1 MHKETAMKLHG
12 GHVIVI
18 GGSSGIGLAAARL
31 ARDAGAEVTIA
42 GRSQEKLMQAQRE
55 LGGGHI
61 VAMDI
66 TDEDVVGKVFAD
78 LSRVDHVL
86 ISAGTLRNGA
96 IVNNDL
102 ATLRR
107 IVDERL
113 WGLTYVVR
121 HAAPRMQ
128 QGSITFTSGGL
139 SSRPRPGTAMLTA
152 MLAAVEALAP
162 ALALELAPVR
172 VNAVTPGLIDTP
184 LLHTA
189 YGAERDT
196 IIKNRAAILPGKRVG
211 TADEVA
217 QVILMLMTNDYMTG
231 EVVHVDGGGRYV

>member
-1 MHKETAMKLHG
+1 MQLDG
-12 GHVIVI
+12 GHVVVI

-31 ARDAGAEVTIA
+31 AKPQGAEVTIA
-42 GRSQEKLMQAQRE
+42 GRSQDKLLQAQRE
-55 LGGGHI
+55 LGKVHMA
-61 VAMDI
+61 VMDI
-66 TDEDVVGKVFAD
+66 ADEGGVKKVFAG

-86 ISAGTLRNGA
+86 ISAGTLRSGA

-107 IVDERL
+107 TVDERL

-128 QGSITFTSGGL
+128 QGSITFTSGSL
-139 SSRPRPGTAMLTA
+139 SSRPRPGAAMLTA
-152 MLAAVEALAP
+152 MLSAVEALAP
-162 ALALELAPVR
+162 ALALELALVR

-184 LLHTA
+184 LLHNA

-196 IIKNRAAILPGKRVG
+196 IIRNRAAILPGKRVG

-231 EVVHVDGGGRYV
+231 EAVHMDGGGRFV

>member
-1 MHKETAMKLHG
+1 MKLEG
-12 GHVIVI
+12 GHVVVI
-18 GGSSGIGLAAARL
+18 GGSSGIGFGVARL
-31 ARDAGAEVTIA
+31 AQHAGAKVTIA
-42 GRSQEKLMQAQRE
+42 GRSQEKLIQAQQE
-55 LGGGHI
+55 LGQVHT
-61 VAMDI
+61 VVMDM
-66 TDEDVVGKVFAD
+66 TDEGAVEKGFAG

-86 ISAGTLRNGA
+86 ISAGTILNAA
-96 IVNNDL
+96 IVKNDL

-121 HAAPRMQ
+121 HAAPGMA
-128 QGSITFTSGGL
+128 QGSITFTSGSL

-152 MLAAVEALAP
+152 MLSAVEALAP

-189 YGAERDT
+189 YGPERDT
-196 IIKNRAAILPGKRVG
+196 IIKDRAAILPGRRVG
-211 TADEVA
+211 TAEEVA
-217 QVILMLMTNDYMTG
+217 QVILMLMINDYITG
-231 EVVHVDGGGRYV
+231 EVVHVDGGGRFV

>member
-1 MHKETAMKLHG
+1 MKLEG
-12 GHVIVI
+12 GHVMVI

-31 ARDAGAEVTIA
+31 AKDAGAEVTIA
-42 GRSQEKLMQAQRE
+42 GRSQEKLVQAQQE
-55 LGGGHI
+55 LGK
-61 VAMDI
+61 VYTAVVDI
-66 TDEDVVGKVFAD
+66 TDEDSVGKVFAG
-78 LSRVDHVL
+78 LRRVDHVV

-102 ATLRR
+102 TTLRR

-128 QGSITFTSGGL
+128 QGSITFTSGSL
-139 SSRPRPGTAMLTA
+139 SSRPRPGAAMLTA
-152 MLAAVEALAP
+152 MLSAVEALAP

-196 IIKNRAAILPGKRVG
+196 IVKNRAAVLPGKRVG
-211 TADEVA
+211 SADEVA

-231 EVVHVDGGGRYV
+231 EMVHVDGGGRFV

>member
-1 MHKETAMKLHG
+1 MKLEG
-12 GHVIVI
+12 GHVVVI
-18 GGSSGIGLAAARL
+18 GGSSGIGLAAACL
-31 ARDAGAEVTIA
+31 ALDEGAEVTIA
-42 GRSQEKLMQAQRE
+42 GRSQEKLLQAQLE
-55 LGGGHI
+55 LGQVHT
-61 VAMDI
+61 VVMDI
-66 TDEDVVGKVFAD
+66 TDQGAVEKGFAG
-78 LSRVDHVL
+78 LSRIDHVV

-96 IVNNDL
+96 IVKNDL
-102 ATLRR
+102 ENLRR

-121 HAAPRMQ
+121 HAAPRMS
-128 QGSITFTSGGL
+128 QGSITVTSGSL

-152 MLAAVEALAP
+152 MLSAVEALAP

-184 LLHTA
+184 LLHSA

-196 IIKNRAAILPGKRVG
+196 IVQNRAAMLPGRRVG

-217 QVILMLMTNDYMTG
+217 RVILMLMTNDYLTG
-231 EVVHVDGGGRYV
+231 EVVHVDGGGRFV

>member
-1 MHKETAMKLHG
+1 
-12 GHVIVI
+12 VVV
-18 GGSSGIGLAAARL
+18 GGSSGIGLAVARL
-31 ARDAGAEVTIA
+31 AQHEGAEVTIA
-42 GRSQEKLMQAQRE
+42 GRSQEKLLQSQRE
-55 LGGGHI
+55 LGGGHT
-61 VAMDI
+61 VVMDI
-66 TDEDVVGKVFAD
+66 TDEDAVGQVFAG
-78 LSRVDHVL
+78 LSHVDHVL

-96 IVNNDL
+96 IVHNDL

-113 WGLTYVVR
+113 WGLTSVVR
-121 HAAPRMQ
+121 HAAPRMA
-128 QGSITFTSGGL
+128 QGSITFTSGSL

-152 MLAAVEALAP
+152 MLSAVEALAP

-196 IIKNRAAILPGKRVG
+196 IIKNRAAMLPGRRVG
-211 TADEVA
+211 TAEEVA
-217 QVILMLMTNDYMTG
+217 QVILMLMTNAYLTG
-231 EVVHVDGGGRYV
+231 EVVHVDGGGRFV